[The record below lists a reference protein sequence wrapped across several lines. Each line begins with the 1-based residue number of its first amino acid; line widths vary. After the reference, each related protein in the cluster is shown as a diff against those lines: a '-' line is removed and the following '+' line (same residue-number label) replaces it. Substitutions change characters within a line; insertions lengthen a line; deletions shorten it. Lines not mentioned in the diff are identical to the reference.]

1 MSTDKEIDEVLSA
14 VPDSPPTEAH
24 LDDGLLLA
32 YQRGE
37 ANAEEREEIEQHLA
51 RCADCRALQAE
62 YGKPLPPP
70 LRDWALHKTPNR
82 RARWAPLLG
91 LAVAAAIAA
100 FVLLPRGPA
109 SLPGYSVSGPMG
121 GVAMMRS
128 DTQGSDIFVPTS
140 QIKWLLK
147 PAQKTKQA
155 NLRVFVEASK
165 GQVRE
170 VGANPTVTKAGIIRY
185 ETEAR
190 ALLGEDFGMRTVH
203 LVVVPKHTARAFQG
217 SIEDLRRALGAH
229 RWLTTRVDYR
239 PYAEQGETK

>member
-1 MSTDKEIDEVLSA
+1 MSTDKEIDEVLST
-14 VPDSPPTEAH
+14 VPERPPAQTH

-37 ANAEEREEIEQHLA
+37 VSDEEREEIEEHLA
-51 RCADCRALQAE
+51 RCAECRALQAE
-62 YGKPLPPP
+62 YVQPLPVP
-70 LRDWALHKTPNR
+70 LRDWALNKTPKR
-82 RARWAPLLG
+82 KAPWAPLIG

-100 FVLLPRGPA
+100 FVLLPRDPA
-109 SLPGYSVSGPMG
+109 LPGYSVSGPMG

-128 DTQGSDIFVPTS
+128 DIEGSDIFVPTS

-147 PAQKTKQA
+147 PAQKAKQA
-155 NLRVFVEASK
+155 HLRVFVEASK
-165 GQVRE
+165 DQVRE
-170 VGANPTVTKAGIIRY
+170 VGANPTITKTGVIRY

-190 ALLGEDFGMRTVH
+190 ALLGEDFGVRTVH
-203 LVVVPKHTARAFQG
+203 LIVASKPASRAFQG

-239 PYAEQGETK
+239 PHAEQGETK